1 MPAGRQA
8 FSWHPSRST
17 RRQTTQRQTSLPLAP
32 LSEHQEID
40 YTKTDKPSPGTPL
53 GAPGDRLH
61 KDRQAFPWHPSRS
74 TRRQTT
80 QRQTSLPL
88 APLSEHHETDYTK
101 TSLPLAPLSEHQE
114 TGYTK
119 TDKPSPGTPLG
130 APGDRLHKDKP
141 SPGTPLGAPGDRLHT
156 DRLAFPWHPSRST
169 RRQATHRQT
178 SLLLAP
184 LSEHQET
191 DYTKTDKPSPGTP
204 LGAPG
209 DRLHTDRLA
218 FPWHP
223 SRSTRRQT
231 TQRQAFPWHPSRSTR
246 RQTTHRQTS
255 LPPAPLSE
263 HRETGYTQTDKPPP
277 GTPLGAPGDKLYKK
291 QARTESRGGKGGGE
305 KGKQRGPYK
314 GTTTTTAK
322 TQRKNTEN

>member
-32 LSEHQEID
+32 LSEHQETD

-119 TDKPSPGTPLG
+119 TDKPSLGTPLG

-178 SLLLAP
+178 I
-184 LSEHQET
+184 
-191 DYTKTDKPSPGTP
+191 
-204 LGAPG
+204 
-209 DRLHTDRLA
+209 A
-218 FPWHP
+218 FSWRP

-231 TQRQAFPWHPSRSTR
+231 TQRQ
-246 RQTTHRQTS
+246 TS
-255 LPPAPLSE
+255 LPLAPLSE
-263 HRETGYTQTDKPPP
+263 HQETGYTQTD
-277 GTPLGAPGDKLYKK
+277 
-291 QARTESRGGKGGGE
+291 
-305 KGKQRGPYK
+305 
-314 GTTTTTAK
+314 
-322 TQRKNTEN
+322 

>member
-32 LSEHQEID
+32 LSEHQETD

-88 APLSEHHETDYTK
+88 APLSEH
-101 TSLPLAPLSEHQE
+101 
-114 TGYTK
+114 
-119 TDKPSPGTPLG
+119 
-130 APGDRLHKDKP
+130 
-141 SPGTPLGAPGDRLHT
+141 
-156 DRLAFPWHPSRST
+156 
-169 RRQATHRQT
+169 
-178 SLLLAP
+178 
-184 LSEHQET
+184 QET

-209 DRLHTDRLA
+209 DRLHKDRQA

-246 RQTTHRQTS
+246 RQATHRQTS
-255 LPPAPLSE
+255 LPLAPLSE
-263 HRETGYTQTDKPPP
+263 HQETGYTQTD
-277 GTPLGAPGDKLYKK
+277 
-291 QARTESRGGKGGGE
+291 
-305 KGKQRGPYK
+305 
-314 GTTTTTAK
+314 
-322 TQRKNTEN
+322 

>member
-1 MPAGRQA
+1 MRHFQKIINEDKLRGK
-8 FSWHPSRST
+8 
-17 RRQTTQRQTSLPLAP
+17 
-32 LSEHQEID
+32 SEHREELESERGPNIVGVP
-40 YTKTDKPSPGTPL
+40 TG
-53 GAPGDRLH
+53 
-61 KDRQAFPWHPSRS
+61 RQAFPWHPSRS
-74 TRRQTT
+74 TRRQATDKPSPGT
-80 QRQTSLPL
+80 PLGAPGNRLQTSLPL

-156 DRLAFPWHPSRST
+156 HRLAFPWYPSRST

-191 DYTKTDKPSPGTP
+191 DYTKTDKPPPGTP

-209 DRLHTDRLA
+209 DRLHKD
-218 FPWHP
+218 
-223 SRSTRRQT
+223 
-231 TQRQAFPWHPSRSTR
+231 RQAFPWHPSRSTR
-246 RQTTHRQTS
+246 RQTTQTS
-255 LPPAPLSE
+255 LPLAPLSE
-263 HRETGYTQTDKPPP
+263 HQETGYTQTD
-277 GTPLGAPGDKLYKK
+277 
-291 QARTESRGGKGGGE
+291 
-305 KGKQRGPYK
+305 
-314 GTTTTTAK
+314 
-322 TQRKNTEN
+322 

>member
-1 MPAGRQA
+1 MPAG
-8 FSWHPSRST
+8 
-17 RRQTTQRQTSLPLAP
+17 
-32 LSEHQEID
+32 
-40 YTKTDKPSPGTPL
+40 
-53 GAPGDRLH
+53 
-61 KDRQAFPWHPSRS
+61 RQAFPWHPSRS

-114 TGYTK
+114 TDYTK

-156 DRLAFPWHPSRST
+156 HRLAFPWHPSRST

-191 DYTKTDKPSPGTP
+191 DYTKTDKPPPDTPLGAPGDRLHKDRQAFPWHPSRSTRRQITQTSLPLAPLSEHQETDYTDKPSPGTP

-231 TQRQAFPWHPSRSTR
+231 TQRQAFPWHPSQSTG
-246 RQTTHRQTS
+246 RQATHRQTS
-255 LPPAPLSE
+255 LPLAPLSE
-263 HRETGYTQTDKPPP
+263 HQETDYTKTDENR
-277 GTPLGAPGDKLYKK
+277 K
-291 QARTESRGGKGGGE
+291 QGR
-305 KGKQRGPYK
+305 
-314 GTTTTTAK
+314 
-322 TQRKNTEN
+322 